1 MLLIYGNQERWDSLG
16 ADELAEVIR
25 RTDALNQALL
35 ESGELVGAYGVADEA
50 DAKGGRVADGP
61 PAVTDG
67 PYVEAKEYL
76 GSCTRPTP
84 RCDDDRSRPV
94 TVPDWPLVRRLA
106 PEVLGT
112 LVRRY
117 GHFDSCED
125 AVQEAL
131 LAAARQLPAEGW
143 PASPK
148 AWLIT
153 VASRRLTDELRSSE
167 GRRRREE
174 LDQARTPRRPDDD
187 HENDDQ
193 GPVGDDTLTLL
204 FLCCHP
210 ALSPASQ
217 VALTL
222 RAIGGLTTA
231 EIARAF
237 LVPEATM
244 AQRISRAK
252 QRIKAA
258 GATFELPPRAE
269 HARRL
274 GVVVHVLYLIFNEGY
289 TATSGAQ
296 LVRAELT
303 AEAIRLARALH
314 RLVPGDGEVAGLLGL
329 LLLTDARRQARTAPD
344 GSLVP
349 LSEQDRTLW
358 NTKAIAEGVALVT
371 DTLSRGPIGPYQLQA
386 AIAAVHDEAPTAEVT
401 DWPQILALYTV
412 LERVAPNPTVT
423 LNRAVAVA
431 KVQGPAAGLAL
442 LDALSA
448 DERISASHH
457 LVSVRAHLLEMAGDH
472 DAARASYQEAARRTI
487 SEPERRHLLT
497 RAARCG

>member
-1 MLLIYGNQERWDSLG
+1 M
-16 ADELAEVIR
+16 
-25 RTDALNQALL
+25 TDWHA
-35 ESGELVGAYGVADEA
+35 
-50 DAKGGRVADGP
+50 
-61 PAVTDG
+61 
-67 PYVEAKEYL
+67 
-76 GSCTRPTP
+76 
-84 RCDDDRSRPV
+84 
-94 TVPDWPLVRRLA
+94 VRRLV
-106 PEVLGT
+106 PDVLGT

-117 GHFDSCED
+117 GHFDACED

-131 LAAARQLPAEGW
+131 VAAAAQWPVEGLPE
-143 PASPK
+143 SPRS
-148 AWLIT
+148 WLVT
-153 VASRRLTDELRSSE
+153 VASRRLADQVRSDAA
-167 GRRRREE
+167 RRRREE
-174 LDQARTPRRPDDD
+174 ADALRTPPAGA
-187 HENDDQ
+187 EVNSE
-193 GPVGDDTLTLL
+193 PTGDDTLTLL

-210 ALSPASQ
+210 ALTPPSQ
-217 VALTL
+217 IALTL
-222 RAIGGLTTA
+222 RAVGGLSTA

-252 QRIKAA
+252 HRIKAA
-258 GATFELPPRAE
+258 GAGFALPPPAE
-269 HARRL
+269 QARRL
-274 GVVVHVLYLIFNEGY
+274 GVVLQVVYLVFNEGY

-303 AEAIRLARALH
+303 AEAIRLARELH

-329 LLLTDARRQARTAPD
+329 LLLTDARRRARTAPD

-358 NTKAIAEGVALVT
+358 NTEAIAEGVALVT

-386 AIAAVHDEAPTAEVT
+386 AIAAVHDEAPTADVT

-412 LERVAPNPTVT
+412 LEHVAPNPTVT

-431 KVQGPAAGLAL
+431 EVHGPAAGLAL

-457 LVSVRAHLLEMAGDH
+457 LVSVRAHLLEMAADH
-472 DAARASYQEAARRTI
+472 DAARAGYQEAARRTT
-487 SEPERRHLLT
+487 SEPERRHLQT
-497 RAARCG
+497 RAARLG